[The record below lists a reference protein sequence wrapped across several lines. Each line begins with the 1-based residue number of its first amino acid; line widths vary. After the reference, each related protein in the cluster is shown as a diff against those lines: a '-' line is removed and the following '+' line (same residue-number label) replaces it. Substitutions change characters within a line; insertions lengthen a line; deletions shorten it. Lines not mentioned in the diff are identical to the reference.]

1 MYNKYKTDYYKN
13 LLKVVS
19 KNYKQTLNTQNKTF
33 KQNRV
38 AKLRTLKTNNPKEY
52 WKLLN
57 SERKRNNT
65 QASLGDLFNFYKDA
79 NAPNPNEDETNDS
92 SPENDPCEDEFQ
104 NLANEEINQPIT
116 YDELSKA
123 VNSLKNNKS
132 PGFDKI
138 MNEHMKSTF
147 NLMNPIIL
155 RLFNVILDTGI
166 VPECWTVGNIK
177 PIYKN
182 KGNPED
188 PQNYRPIT
196 LLSNFGK
203 LFTSIINTR
212 LNNFAEK
219 HDLICREQAGFR
231 KNYSTADNIFILKSL
246 IDIVQSQKK
255 KIYCCFIDFKQAFDT
270 VWRTGL
276 WQKLIASK
284 IHGKCFNFIQNM
296 YNNIKS
302 QVTTNEG
309 SSNFFNCRVGVRQGE
324 NLSPFLFS
332 IFLNDL
338 DHYLTSKS
346 VSGIEL
352 DYTEDDTYIY
362 LKLLLLLYA
371 DDTIIFSDGIES
383 LQHALNVF
391 EDYCTKWK
399 LTVNISK
406 TKIVIFSSGRKSKT
420 CHFQFQNNTIEI
432 VDEYKYLGIFLG
444 RSGSFVSTKKH
455 VTEQANKAVFALIK
469 KIRKLDLPIDI
480 QVDLFNKTIKPILL
494 YGCEIWGIG
503 NIDMIERI
511 QLKFYKHVLNLKKST
526 PSNMIYGELGIT
538 PLYIDIQT
546 RIVSFWSKL
555 IDNDND
561 KLSSSVYQIMLAMH
575 NSQKIISPWIKFV
588 KHLLCSLGFP
598 VIWYSQSLINSRWLV
613 KAVNQKLKDVFIQ
626 NWISKLDIE
635 SESNIYRLFRS
646 HFEMSKYISILPTHL
661 CKVFMAFRTRNHR
674 MPVETG
680 RWRGI
685 PFRERICQFCNNDI
699 GDEYHMTLVCEKFKT
714 ERIRYVKPYFYRN
727 PNTLKFRDLMNLSNK
742 KQLINLCLLIQII
755 IRASLQS

>member
-1 MYNKYKTDYYKN
+1 
-13 LLKVVS
+13 
-19 KNYKQTLNTQNKTF
+19 
-33 KQNRV
+33 
-38 AKLRTLKTNNPKEY
+38 
-52 WKLLN
+52 
-57 SERKRNNT
+57 
-65 QASLGDLFNFYKDA
+65 
-79 NAPNPNEDETNDS
+79 
-92 SPENDPCEDEFQ
+92 
-104 NLANEEINQPIT
+104 
-116 YDELSKA
+116 
-123 VNSLKNNKS
+123 
-132 PGFDKI
+132 

-147 NLMNPIIL
+147 SLMHPIIL
-155 RLFNVILDTGI
+155 KLFNVILDTGI

-182 KGNPED
+182 KGKPQDPE
-188 PQNYRPIT
+188 NYRPIT

-203 LFTSIINTR
+203 LFTAIINTR

-219 HDLICREQAGFR
+219 HNLICREQAGFR

-276 WQKLIASK
+276 WRKLIASK
-284 IHGKCFNFIQNM
+284 INGKCFNFIQNM
-296 YNNIKS
+296 YKNIKS
-302 QVTTNEG
+302 QVTTKEG
-309 SSNFFNCRVGVRQGE
+309 SSNFFNCGVGVRQGE

-338 DHYLTSKS
+338 DHYLTSKR

-352 DYTEDDTYIY
+352 DYTEDDAHIY

-371 DDTIIFSDGIES
+371 DDTIIFSDGIDS

-391 EDYCTKWK
+391 EEYCTKWK

-406 TKIVIFSSGRKSKT
+406 TKIVIFSRGRKCNT
-420 CHFQFQNNTIEI
+420 CHFKFQNEYIEI

-455 VTEQANKAVFALIK
+455 ITEQANKAVFALIK
-469 KIRKLDLPIDI
+469 KIRNLDLPIDI
-480 QVDLFNKTIKPILL
+480 QIDLFNKTIKPILL
-494 YGCEIWGIG
+494 YGCEIWGMG
-503 NIDMIERI
+503 NIDMIERV
-511 QLKFYKHVLNLKKST
+511 QLKFYKQVLNLKKST

-538 PLYIDIQT
+538 PLYVDIQT

-555 IDNDND
+555 VDTDSD

-588 KHLLCSLGFP
+588 KQLLCSLGFS
-598 VIWYSQSLINSRWLV
+598 VIWYTQSFMNSKWLV
-613 KAVNQKLKDVFIQ
+613 KAVNQKLKDIFIQ
-626 NWISKLDIE
+626 TWISKLDIE
-635 SESNIYRLFRS
+635 SESNIYRLFKTN
-646 HFEMSKYISILPTHL
+646 FEISKYVSILPTHL

-674 MPVETG
+674 LPVETG
-680 RWRGI
+680 RWRSV
-685 PFRERICQFCNNDI
+685 PFRERICHFCNKDI

-714 ERIRYVKPYFYRN
+714 DRCKYVKPYYYRN
-727 PNTLKFRDLMNLSNK
+727 PNILKFRDLMNVSSK
-742 KQLINLCLLIQII
+742 KHLLHLCLFIQII
-755 IRASLQS
+755 IKAFKQS